1 MSNDP
6 YVSLTFNDGDIL
18 YAEQL
23 NHMNEGIQ
31 ANNNGLDDLSQVVND
46 ISEDV
51 EETKSRLTL
60 YDDENQ
66 DGNIVISYAA
76 DDQ

>member
-1 MSNDP
+1 MSSNYEP
-6 YVSLTFNDGDIL
+6 QTFVNGEVL

-23 NHMNEGIQ
+23 NHIEEGIQ

-51 EETKSRLTL
+51 EETKSKLTL
-60 YDDENQ
+60 YSDENQ